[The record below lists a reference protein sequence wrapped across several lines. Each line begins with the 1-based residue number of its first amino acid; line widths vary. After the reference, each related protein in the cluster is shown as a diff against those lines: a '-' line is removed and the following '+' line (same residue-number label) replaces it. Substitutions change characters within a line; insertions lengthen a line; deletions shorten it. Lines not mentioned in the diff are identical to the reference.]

1 MDSIYKKITTLGT
14 SEDSIAQ
21 EIKVLSLE
29 ELESLQSRCLEALK
43 KEQATLKYKTAM
55 SEQEREQRSRKH
67 RQLEAA
73 YRTIGYQLPYPP
85 SQIAVEIFI

>member
-1 MDSIYKKITTLGT
+1 MDSIYKRITTPGT

-43 KEQATLKYKTAM
+43 KEKATLKYKTM
-55 SEQEREQRSRKH
+55 PDQEWEQRSRKY

-73 YRTIGYQLPYPP
+73 YRAIGCQLPYPP
-85 SQIAVEIFI
+85 SQIAVAVFT